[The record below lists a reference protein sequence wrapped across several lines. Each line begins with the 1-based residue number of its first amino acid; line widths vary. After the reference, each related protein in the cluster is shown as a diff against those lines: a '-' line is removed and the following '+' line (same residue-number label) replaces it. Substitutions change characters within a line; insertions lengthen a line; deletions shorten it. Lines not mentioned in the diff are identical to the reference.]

1 MKKSILFLSLMMAGS
16 ISFSQTEN
24 KTNNQRFSLS
34 NHAFGDISISVAPSL
49 LYNTP
54 NVLQF
59 AGGFKLRMFLGKR
72 VSFDTD
78 MAFGRD
84 YIHAGPGL
92 IGIPAWILF
101 VGSFGTQGE
110 DEERPI
116 SELLFIAAMMILSA
130 EHTSLHF
137 PVNNSLDVSPYIS
150 LLRYKS
156 SYEYGHY
163 SNTGR
168 TNEQLS
174 YAIGLEVN
182 KYFNRFMFSPYVE
195 YNAGYVDHTAG
206 INAGVYCGIY
216 FPNKRQK

>member
-1 MKKSILFLSLMMAGS
+1 MKKSILFLALLMAGS

-24 KTNNQRFSLS
+24 EINYQRFSLP
-34 NHAFGDISISVAPSL
+34 NHAFGDICISVAPSL

-54 NVLQF
+54 NVLQL

-78 MAFGRD
+78 MVFGRD
-84 YIHAGPGL
+84 YIHAGPGI
-92 IGIPAWILF
+92 IGIPAWIL
-101 VGSFGTQGE
+101 VVYSFGNE
-110 DEERPI
+110 SDDSPI
-116 SELLFIAAMMILSA
+116 SELLFIAATMVLSA

-137 PVNNSLDVSPYIS
+137 PVRNSFDISPYLS

-182 KYFNRFMFSPYVE
+182 KYFNRFVFSPYVE
-195 YNAGYVDHTAG
+195 YNVGYVDHTAG
-206 INAGVYCGIY
+206 INAGLYC
-216 FPNKRQK
+216 